1 MEVKTEAANT
11 KKSFLIML
19 NNPLQVYINKKRRV
33 TSKNAGADGDLIVN
47 IIADKV
53 ANADLRGYPVTDT

>member
-1 MEVKTEAANT
+1 
-11 KKSFLIML
+11 ML

-53 ANADLRGYPVTDT
+53 ANADLRGYPMTDT